1 MYKIRAY
8 TFLPRK
14 VSAEDYTGF
23 ATKEEARAKIDE
35 MADTVLKHAHESIDT
50 DNTTDVNYDM
60 ESDESSVTVHDHV
73 NDTVY
78 MYQIVLE

>member
-1 MYKIRAY
+1 
-8 TFLPRK
+8 
-14 VSAEDYTGF
+14 
-23 ATKEEARAKIDE
+23 

-60 ESDESSVTVHDHV
+60 ESDESSATVHDYV